1 MIFHENCL
9 PADNSHEISCL
20 FLLKK
25 QQNLKVSSAANSRWR
40 FMVSTHWLLCLLETR
55 NILKKDIRRLSN
67 TDDKRNQILWFRR
80 NSNLPLRPLHAGI

>member
-1 MIFHENCL
+1 MYAVTLSKE
-9 PADNSHEISCL
+9 DV
-20 FLLKK
+20 LKG
-25 QQNLKVSSAANSRWR
+25 
-40 FMVSTHWLLCLLETR
+40 STIINVQGACVTLASTR